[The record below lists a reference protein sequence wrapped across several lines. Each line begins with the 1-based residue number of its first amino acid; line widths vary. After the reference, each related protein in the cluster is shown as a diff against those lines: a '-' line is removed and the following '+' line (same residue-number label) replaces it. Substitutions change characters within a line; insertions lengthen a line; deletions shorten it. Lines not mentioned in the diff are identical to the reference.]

1 MHSATRLDDL
11 KILECFLQNSLHAH
25 LGRIIP
31 FRVQCLYKD
40 DTLWVLAQHPADV
53 SIDINDTFGHLER
66 TLQVEEPK
74 TPLAVKLYLRA
85 EGNQRPYT
93 QKSFTV
99 YPAVKQKLPGEAAPA
114 MTAMSEDLILLER
127 DLLVGR
133 THPGAERDPAQAQF
147 TPPIIPGAELPQQ
160 RDRDLLDRDFDA
172 TTVGRAARNEH
183 RVEVSS
189 RQPTEGLVHQARQV
203 DAPEDRSTEIE
214 RHPDRAMVANIDRPF
229 DEIQQYTNS
238 TAAPATPKRKRK
250 LIGPILGGLG
260 LFAIGSGAAYMG
272 TRPCVLQACTEL
284 SNSTQLAQSS
294 VATLDRP
301 NVTGQEVLAVQKQ
314 LHQNIDNLKSIPPWS
329 NSYDSA
335 QQYLQATRSEVTD
348 LDTTVEAMN
357 KAFKATTIVRKPPI
371 PIDGWHESKRM
382 WTESIA
388 SLRIIAPNSKIY
400 PLAQQ
405 KLKTYQQRLAETERR
420 IEVETTAQEQL
431 KSAVESMKAVTQAQS
446 TAKSLTQ
453 WQGVK
458 TQWDRASNQLKSI
471 AATTSAYPEAQVQ
484 LKSAQPQITAANN
497 KVLEEKKVT
506 QNYKAAIELA
516 QSAKQAQKNDKL
528 SQSVTQWN
536 QAIVMMQGIP
546 PHSAVYGQAKA
557 LANEY
562 TKNFQQVN
570 DQLKNSKTVS
580 LATKDLQKTC
590 AGSPQICTYTVTNKG
605 IVVRLM
611 ALYTQTIMQTAM
623 AASTQ
628 GDGTAKV
635 GIVNHVNTLGSALQT
650 ISDNAKLP
658 LEVYGANGKQIQ
670 NYRP

>member
-66 TLQVEEPK
+66 TLQSEEPK

-93 QKSFTV
+93 QQSFTV

-114 MTAMSEDLILLER
+114 MTAMSEDLIVLER

-133 THPGAERDPAQAQF
+133 THPGAERDPDRAQF

-160 RDRDLLDRDFDA
+160 QDRDLLDRDFDA
-172 TTVGRAARNEH
+172 TIVGGAAQNEH

-189 RQPTEGLVHQARQV
+189 RPTEGLVHQARQI
-203 DAPEDRSTEIE
+203 DAPADRSSEIE
-214 RHPDRAMVANIDRPF
+214 RNTDRPF
-229 DEIQQYTNS
+229 DEIEQYAHS
-238 TAAPATPKRKRK
+238 KAAPATPKRKRK

-260 LFAIGSGAAYMG
+260 LLAIGSGAAYMG

-284 SNSTQLAQSS
+284 NNSTQLAQSS

-314 LHQNIDNLKSIPPWS
+314 LHQSVDNLKSIPPWS
-329 NSYDSA
+329 SSYDSA
-335 QQYLQATRSEVTD
+335 QQYLQATKSEVTD

-405 KLKTYQQRLAETERR
+405 KLKNYQQRLAETERR

-458 TQWDRASNQLKSI
+458 TQWERATNQLKSI
-471 AATTSAYPEAQVQ
+471 ATTTSAYPEAQVQ
-484 LKSAQPQITAANN
+484 LKSAQPQITTANN
-497 KVLEEKKVT
+497 KVLAEQKVT

-528 SQSVTQWN
+528 SQAVTEWN

-546 PHSAVYGQAKA
+546 QQSAVYGQAKA
-557 LANEY
+557 LAAEY

-611 ALYTQTIMQTAM
+611 SLYTQTIMQTAM

-658 LEVYGANGKQIQ
+658 LEVYAANGNQIQ